1 MPKDTISEEQSTNM
15 EKFTDLLNDIKIDGK
30 IDNILRQLDHLNER
44 FGEGNTNT
52 QLQDIANGIDCGE
65 INKTYINDQYFY
77 INFKDKDPK
86 TKLTRTLLLAHIY
99 TYTAIQLEKNNS
111 LMMAWNAIS
120 EACKYIGA
128 CNSIYETLA
137 NPKTNRASKG
147 GKANAKKI
155 SDFKESVIE
164 ALHAFRPKKGWSS
177 SSMATDQIIDYL
189 IKSSPP
195 RKDNQLEDPS
205 DLIAKVRNMIE
216 NDRDVKTAFNSK
228 TSQAKTPTVLGN
240 QNSSNNI

>member
-1 MPKDTISEEQSTNM
+1 MPEDTSPEERSTNM
-15 EKFTDLLNDIKIDGK
+15 EKLTNLLHDIKIDGK
-30 IDNILRQLDHLNER
+30 IDNLLRQLDHLNEELS
-44 FGEGNTNT
+44 GENNTNI

-65 INKTYINDQYFY
+65 INKTYVNNQNFY

-99 TYTAIQLEKNNS
+99 TYTAIQLKKDDS

-128 CNSIYETLA
+128 CNSMYETLA

-164 ALHAFRPKKGWSS
+164 ALHSFRPKKGWSS
-177 SSMATDQIIDYL
+177 SSMATDQIIDHL

-195 RKDNQLEDPS
+195 RKGNQLEDQS

-216 NDRDVKTAFNSK
+216 NDRDVKMAFNPQ
-228 TSQAKTPTVLGN
+228 TS
-240 QNSSNNI
+240 

>member
-1 MPKDTISEEQSTNM
+1 MSEDTNTEEQSINIEKLTN
-15 EKFTDLLNDIKIDGK
+15 LLHDIKIDGK
-30 IDNILRQLDHLNER
+30 IDNLLRQLDHLNEEL
-44 FGEGNTNT
+44 FGENNTSI
-52 QLQDIANGIDCGE
+52 QLQDIADGIDCGE
-65 INKTYINDQYFY
+65 INKTYINNQHFY
-77 INFKDKDPK
+77 INFKDKDQK
-86 TKLTRTLLLAHIY
+86 TKLTRTLMLAHIY
-99 TYTAIQLEKNNS
+99 THTAIQLEKNNS

-120 EACKYIGA
+120 EASKYIGA

-164 ALHAFRPKKGWSS
+164 ALHSFRPKKGWSS
-177 SSMATDQIIDYL
+177 SSMATDQIIDHL

-195 RKDNQLEDPS
+195 RKGNQLEDRS

-216 NDRDVKTAFNSK
+216 NDGDVKMAFNPQ
-228 TSQAKTPTVLGN
+228 TS
-240 QNSSNNI
+240 